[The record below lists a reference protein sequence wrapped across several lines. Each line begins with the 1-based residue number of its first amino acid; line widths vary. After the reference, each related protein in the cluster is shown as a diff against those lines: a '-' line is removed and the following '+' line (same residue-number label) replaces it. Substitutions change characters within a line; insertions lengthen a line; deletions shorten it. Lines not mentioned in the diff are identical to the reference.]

1 AFAVVGTVF
10 AAMAVA
16 QFVVP
21 LPHST
26 TAEGVVWL
34 PGEGIVHSG
43 SEGVVIEVLA
53 APAAVVTSGTPLLRL
68 EDPLVGARA
77 ELMRNRVHELELRL
91 GKQDVRDLANA
102 QIVREELRHARAD
115 YNLARM

>member
-1 AFAVVGTVF
+1 THFFVIGTIIACWAVILMIGVPLAKHTKFLFASPVLRHNRARAFAVVGTVF

-16 QFVVP
+16 LFVVP

-53 APAAVVTSGTPLLRL
+53 APDAVVTSGTPLLRL
-68 EDPLVGARA
+68 ED
-77 ELMRNRVHELELRL
+77 
-91 GKQDVRDLANA
+91 
-102 QIVREELRHARAD
+102 
-115 YNLARM
+115 